1 MNSDEISC
9 LGIDGHIY
17 TIKRYVELKCDEN
30 GLPVR
35 YEVPTL
41 PSVHLIARS
50 FASND
55 LENHP
60 IRKVRFKYLA
70 AKEHNLVEKQ
80 RPQDVTLEE
89 ARNMAETWFREKGF
103 EKKEVDFFIK
113 EYWK

>member
-17 TIKRYVELKCDEN
+17 TIKRYAELKYDEN

-41 PSVHLIARS
+41 PSVPLIARS

-60 IRKVRFKYLA
+60 IRKARFKYLA
-70 AKEHNLVEKQ
+70 AKEHNIVEKQ
-80 RPQDVTLEE
+80 RPQDVTIEE
-89 ARNMAETWFREKGF
+89 AYEMACAALMNCGYSENEAKQIV
-103 EKKEVDFFIK
+103 EN
-113 EYWK
+113 YWM